1 MDTLI
6 SHISPKSPMAEAY
19 RTLRTNIQF
28 ADLDTD
34 IKTIVFTS
42 AMAQEGK
49 TTTVS
54 NMGIVSAKAG
64 KRVLI
69 IDADM
74 RKPTLHK
81 KFNKVNIR
89 GLSDA
94 LLSDETPNHFIVKSE
109 ENGLDLMLCGHIP
122 PNPSEIL
129 GSKRMR
135 ALIEKLKESYDLIL
149 IDAPP
154 VGIVTDAQILASFVD
169 GTIMVLRVGHGDRR
183 QSTYAVGL
191 LRNVNAHLL
200 GVVLNRLP
208 LGEGGYY
215 RYKYY
220 SYYGG
225 AYVEENEPKKR
236 WLFGRKKRKLQPGS

>member
-6 SHISPKSPMAEAY
+6 SHMSPKSPISEAY

-28 ADLDTD
+28 ADLDKD

-42 AMAQEGK
+42 ALAGEGK
-49 TTTVS
+49 TTTAS
-54 NMGIVSAKAG
+54 NVGVVSAKAG

-69 IDADM
+69 IDADL

-81 KFNKVNIR
+81 KFKKANAK

-94 LLSDETPNHFIVKSE
+94 ILSE
-109 ENGLDLMLCGHIP
+109 ESPIRFVVPTEEPNLDLMLSGPIP

-135 ALIEKLKESYDLIL
+135 ALIEKLKEAYDLIL

-154 VGIVTDAQILASFVD
+154 VGIVTDAQILASFAD
-169 GTIMVLRVGHGDRR
+169 GAMVVIRVGHGDRK
-183 QSTYAVGL
+183 QAAYAVEL
-191 LRNVNAHLL
+191 LRNVKANLL

-208 LGEGGYY
+208 INEGGYY
-215 RYKYY
+215 KYKYY
-220 SYYGG
+220 AYYGG
-225 AYVEENEPKKR
+225 AYGEEAQPH
-236 WLFGRKKRKLQPGS
+236 RKGFFSFLKLSR

>member
-6 SHISPKSPMAEAY
+6 THISPKSPVAEAY

-28 ADLDTD
+28 ADLDHE
-34 IKTIVFTS
+34 IKVIVITS

-54 NMGIVSAKAG
+54 NTAIVSAKAG

-74 RKPTLHK
+74 RKPSIHK
-81 KFNKVNIR
+81 TFKKVNSK

-94 LLSDETPNHFIVKSE
+94 LLSDEHPSTFILRSE
-109 ENGLDLMLCGHIP
+109 VENLDLMLSGPIP

-135 ALIEKLKESYDLIL
+135 SLVEKLKQDYDLIF

-154 VGIVTDAQILASFVD
+154 VGIVTDAQILASIAD
-169 GTIMVLRVGHGDRR
+169 GTLLVLRVGHADRR
-183 QSTYAVGL
+183 ASIYAVEL
-191 LRNVNAHLL
+191 LRNVNANLL
-200 GVVLNRLP
+200 GTVLNRLP
-208 LGEGGYY
+208 LNEGGYN

-220 SYYGG
+220 AYYGG
-225 AYVEENEPKKR
+225 AYGEEEQLKKR
-236 WLFGRKKRKLQPGS
+236 GLFGRKKR

>member
-28 ADLDTD
+28 ADLDTE

-74 RKPTLHK
+74 RKPSIHK
-81 KFNKVNIR
+81 TFKKVNSK

-94 LLSDETPNHFIVKSE
+94 LISDEAPGNFIFKSE
-109 ENGLDLMLCGHIP
+109 ENGLDLMLSGPIP

-135 ALIEKLKESYDLIL
+135 ALIEKLKADYDLIL
-149 IDAPP
+149 VDAPP
-154 VGIVTDAQILASFVD
+154 VGIVTDAQILASFLD
-169 GTIMVLRVGHGDRR
+169 GTIMVLRVGHADRR
-183 QSTYAVGL
+183 QSAYAAEL

-236 WLFGRKKRKLQPGS
+236 GLFGRKKK

>member
-6 SHISPKSPMAEAY
+6 SHMSPKSPISEAY

-28 ADLDTD
+28 ADLDKE

-42 AMAQEGK
+42 AIAGEGK
-49 TTTVS
+49 TTTAS

-69 IDADM
+69 IDADL

-81 KFNKVNIR
+81 KFKKANTK
-89 GLSDA
+89 GLSNA
-94 LLSDETPNHFIVKSE
+94 ILSEDPPIRFVMPTEEPN
-109 ENGLDLMLCGHIP
+109 LDLMLSGPIP

-135 ALIEKLKESYDLIL
+135 ALIEKLREAYDLIL

-169 GTIMVLRVGHGDRR
+169 GTIMVLRVGHGDRK
-183 QSTYAVGL
+183 QAAYAVEL
-191 LRNVNAHLL
+191 LRNVKANLL

-208 LGEGGYY
+208 INEGGYY
-215 RYKYY
+215 KYKYY
-220 SYYGG
+220 AYYGG
-225 AYVEENEPKKR
+225 AYGEEAKAKKR
-236 WLFGRKKRKLQPGS
+236 GIFNFVKRRR

>member
-1 MDTLI
+1 
-6 SHISPKSPMAEAY
+6 
-19 RTLRTNIQF
+19 
-28 ADLDTD
+28 
-34 IKTIVFTS
+34 
-42 AMAQEGK
+42 
-49 TTTVS
+49 
-54 NMGIVSAKAG
+54 MGIVSAKAG

-74 RKPTLHK
+74 RKPSIHK
-81 KFNKVNIR
+81 TFKKVNSK

-94 LLSDETPNHFIVKSE
+94 LISDEAPGNFIFKSE
-109 ENGLDLMLCGHIP
+109 ENGLDLMLSGPIP

-135 ALIEKLKESYDLIL
+135 ALIEKLKADYDLIL
-149 IDAPP
+149 VDAPP
-154 VGIVTDAQILASFVD
+154 VGIVTDAQILASFLD
-169 GTIMVLRVGHGDRR
+169 GTIMVLRVGHADRR
-183 QSTYAVGL
+183 QSAYAAEL

-236 WLFGRKKRKLQPGS
+236 GLFGRKKK